1 MMLFKD
7 RQDAGRQLAAALK
20 GYRGQNPVVLA
31 IPRGGVIVALPVA
44 RDLDGELDLLIPRKV
59 GLPANPEL
67 AAAAVAPDGTV
78 IYNYRVLQAYNVTS
92 ADLKG
97 AIAAELAEIKRR
109 QALYRGSRPHPD
121 IKDRVVIVVDDGI
134 ATGLTIAAALT
145 SLRNKKPGHL
155 VLAVPVAP
163 PESLE
168 ILAPL
173 VDDLVCLASPEPF
186 YAVGQFYEDFRQ
198 VADTEV
204 RACLGLN

>member
-1 MMLFKD
+1 MLFQD
-7 RQDAGRQLAAALK
+7 RQDAGRQLAAALQ
-20 GYRGQNPVVLA
+20 GYRGQDPVVLA
-31 IPRGGVIVALPVA
+31 VPRGGVIVALPVA
-44 RDLDGELDLLIPRKV
+44 RALDGELDLLIPRKV

-78 IYNYRVLQAYNVTS
+78 LYNHRVLQAYNVTV

-97 AIAAELAEIKRR
+97 AIEDELTEIKRR
-109 QALYRGSRPHPD
+109 QALYRGSRLYPD
-121 IKDRVVIVVDDGI
+121 LRGRLVIVVDDGI

-145 SLRNKKPGHL
+145 SLRSKKPRRL

-163 PESLE
+163 PESLTTLE
-168 ILAPL
+168 PL
-173 VDDLVCLASPEPF
+173 VDDLLCLASPEPF

-198 VADTEV
+198 VTDTEV